1 MIQRIQSVYFGL
13 AGLLASAVVAFPISA
28 YAPDPL
34 RLSGSW
40 VVFGFAL
47 LAAGAWAN
55 IFNFKDR
62 KRQFVIGRLLILLS
76 FGMFI
81 TVLAPLLKLESWKP
95 GYALMAPL
103 GAVILLSLA
112 NRAVQ
117 KDEELV
123 KESKR
128 FR

>member
-1 MIQRIQSVYFGL
+1 MIQRIQTAYYAG
-13 AGLLASAVVAFPISA
+13 AGLLALSVLLFPISA
-28 YAPDPL
+28 YVPDPV
-34 RLSGSW
+34 RVSGSW
-40 VVFGFAL
+40 VLLGFAL
-47 LAAGAWAN
+47 LAGGAWAN

-62 KRQFVIGRLLILLS
+62 KRQFVVGRLLILVS
-76 FGMFI
+76 FGIFI
-81 TVLAPLLKLESWKP
+81 GLLVPLLKLEGWKP

-103 GAVILLSLA
+103 GAVIFLSLA

>member
-1 MIQRIQSVYFGL
+1 
-13 AGLLASAVVAFPISA
+13 
-28 YAPDPL
+28 
-34 RLSGSW
+34 
-40 VVFGFAL
+40 
-47 LAAGAWAN
+47 
-55 IFNFKDR
+55 
-62 KRQFVIGRLLILLS
+62 
-76 FGMFI
+76 
-81 TVLAPLLKLESWKP
+81 
-95 GYALMAPL
+95 MAPL